1 MPGKMLT
8 VEAVEDFPGGR
19 VMVPNVGDDTLDAL
33 KPKPMAKVQLMQ
45 EKVGEGL
52 SKQQVLELLQ
62 SQPGN
67 TATPK
72 SPVLSSPVAP
82 VANIPQAPLK
92 VTQVALGANGKPLIT
107 AKSIKKLEAEAA
119 KGNMQGVG
127 RNHGTVS
134 PTRRRLRPRS
144 GPSPTRLKTLCN
156 KHNINQGSQEVYA
169 HCTASEGGR
178 LPTAG
183 RRGEQA
189 CPREGGPA

>member
-1 MPGKMLT
+1 MVKIAWKTINGYGPYAYLQESYKDQGKVKSKHLAYLGVAGVNGLVPGKMLT

-72 SPVLSSPVAP
+72 SPVLSPAGC
-82 VANIPQAPLK
+82 
-92 VTQVALGANGKPLIT
+92 T
-107 AKSIKKLEAEAA
+107 
-119 KGNMQGVG
+119 G
-127 RNHGTVS
+127 R
-134 PTRRRLRPRS
+134 
-144 GPSPTRLKTLCN
+144 
-156 KHNINQGSQEVYA
+156 
-169 HCTASEGGR
+169 
-178 LPTAG
+178 
-183 RRGEQA
+183 
-189 CPREGGPA
+189 